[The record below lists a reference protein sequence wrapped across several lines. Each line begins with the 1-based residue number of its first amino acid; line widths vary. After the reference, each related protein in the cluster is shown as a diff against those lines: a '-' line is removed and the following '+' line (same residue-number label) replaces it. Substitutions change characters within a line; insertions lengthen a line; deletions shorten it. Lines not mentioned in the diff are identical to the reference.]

1 MRLARRLIRHV
12 AWLASAT
19 VLVIAA
25 CSSAASAG
33 AADDYPNRP
42 VRVIVPLAAG
52 GGGDI
57 IARLISRG
65 LGEVLGQSFVVE
77 NRPGGNGNIG
87 TLLAAQAK
95 PDGYTLLV
103 GAPGP
108 NAVNQYLYS
117 SLPYDPVKDFTSIS
131 LLALYDNVVVVPAA
145 SPIKDFK
152 DLLANARANPG
163 KLNYGIVAT
172 GSSSHL
178 AVEKL
183 KHDADLEIVGV
194 PYSSQGSTGATTD
207 LMAGRLQFSFDTL
220 VSQYGNI
227 AAGKRRPLATTGAS
241 RSPDLPNVPTLEES
255 GFPGFTAV
263 GFSGLFAPAGTP
275 QPIVDKLADAVKKA
289 FETAGLKQIKTP
301 GMTLKS
307 STPKDFDEFLI
318 NERTKW
324 SKVIRDANIHMD

>member
-1 MRLARRLIRHV
+1 MNLTRLTRCG
-12 AWLASAT
+12 AWLASAAILAIST
-19 VLVIAA
+19 FAP
-25 CSSAASAG
+25 AASAG
-33 AADDYPNRP
+33 PADDYPNRP

-57 IARLISRG
+57 VARLMAQG
-65 LGEVLGQSFVVE
+65 LSQVLGQGFVVE

-87 TLLAAQAK
+87 TLAAAQAK

-131 LLALYDNVVVVPAA
+131 LLALYDNVVVVPPN

-152 DLLANARANPG
+152 DLLATARAKPG
-163 KLNYGIVAT
+163 KLNYGIAAT

-183 KHDADLEIVGV
+183 KHDAKLDIVGV
-194 PYSSQGSTGATTD
+194 SYSKQGSVGATTD
-207 LMAGRLQFSFDTL
+207 LIAGRLQFSFDVL

-227 AAGKRRPLATTGAS
+227 SAGKLRPLATTGAS
-241 RSPDLPNVPTLEES
+241 RSPYLPNVPTLEES

-263 GFSGLFAPAGTP
+263 GFAGLFAPAGTP
-275 QPIVDKLADAVKKA
+275 QPIVDKLADAVRKA
-289 FETAGLKQIKTP
+289 LLTPELQKVKTP
-301 GMTLKS
+301 GMTLQA
-307 STPKDFDEFLI
+307 STPKDFDDFLVK
-318 NERTKW
+318 ERIKW
-324 SKVIRDANIHMD
+324 SKVIRDANIHVD